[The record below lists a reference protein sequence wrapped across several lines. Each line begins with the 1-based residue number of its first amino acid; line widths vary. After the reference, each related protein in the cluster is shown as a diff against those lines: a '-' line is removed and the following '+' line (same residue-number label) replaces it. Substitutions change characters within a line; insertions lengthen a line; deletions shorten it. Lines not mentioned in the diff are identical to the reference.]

1 MNCWKSV
8 NISHDYG
15 SSRVQLMSIILGL
28 VSFLVL
34 YVPFSM
40 YHSVGKIHENG
51 IYLFLIALFLLPSM
65 HKLTHILPAIM
76 LYKRLQVKFKWK
88 NIMFLTLCYKLESP
102 LTKFSSIFL
111 ALGPSILLTLPLLIM
126 ANLFIGYMP
135 YLMLLASFNIALS
148 FTDFLYVHHF
158 FKAPK
163 RCIIEE
169 AKDGYDILIKP

>member
-15 SSRVQLMSIILGL
+15 SSRVHLMSIILGL
-28 VSFLVL
+28 ISFLVL

-40 YHSVGKIHENG
+40 YHGVIEIHENG
-51 IYLFLIALFLLPSM
+51 IYFFVGFVILLPFM
-65 HKLTHILPAIM
+65 HRLTHILLAVI
-76 LYKRLQVKFKWK
+76 LYKKIHVKFKCK
-88 NIMFLTLCYKLESP
+88 NPLIPRLCYKLDSP
-102 LTKFSSIFL
+102 LSKFSSIFL

-126 ANLFIGYMP
+126 ANIFVGYMP
-135 YLMLLASFNIALS
+135 YLMLLASCNIALS
-148 FTDFLYVHHF
+148 FTDFIYMHQF

-169 AKDGYDILIKP
+169 AKEGYDILIKP

>member
-15 SSRVQLMSIILGL
+15 SSRVHLMSIILGL
-28 VSFLVL
+28 ISFLVL

-40 YHSVGKIHENG
+40 YHSVKEIHEHG
-51 IYLFLIALFLLPSM
+51 IYFFVVSLILLPFT
-65 HKLTHILPAIM
+65 HRLTHILPAVM
-76 LYKRLQVKFKWK
+76 LYKKIQIKFKWK
-88 NIMFLTLCYKLESP
+88 NSVIPMLCYRLGSP
-102 LTKFSSIFL
+102 LSKFSSIFL

-126 ANLFIGYMP
+126 ANIFVGYMP

-148 FTDFLYVHHF
+148 FTDFLYVHQF

-163 RCIIEE
+163 RCVIEE
-169 AKDGYDILIKP
+169 AKEGYDILIKP